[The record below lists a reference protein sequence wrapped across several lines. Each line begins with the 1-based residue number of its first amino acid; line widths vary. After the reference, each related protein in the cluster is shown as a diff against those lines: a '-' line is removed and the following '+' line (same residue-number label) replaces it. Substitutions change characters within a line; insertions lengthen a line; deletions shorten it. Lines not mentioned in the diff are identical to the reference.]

1 MKTFLENIRS
11 KTKCWPPSDFTGPR
25 NPGAQAQSPG
35 WYPGQ
40 HSSHQVSG
48 SPGPGEPKPAGPLGA
63 GRSGEKLTSEGGTAW
78 GARPGNSPTWESQP
92 DTNLGLHSSG
102 VQPSP
107 ALPLCSLGE
116 RCILPLNGDSV
127 CQLPCP
133 SGALSS

>member
-40 HSSHQVSG
+40 HSSHQVPG

-107 ALPLCSLGE
+107 AL
-116 RCILPLNGDSV
+116 LPDKLA
-127 CQLPCP
+127 LPWSACRTP
-133 SGALSS
+133 MPVVFPEEHPAVS